1 MKIDSTWSLFLD
13 RDGVINERIVGS
25 YVREVSEF
33 HFLPGVQEA
42 IRIFSG
48 HFAHIFVVTNQQGIG
63 KGYMTERNLDEVH
76 RYMRMEIEHTGGRLT
91 AIYHAPQLA
100 SANHPDRKPGIGMG
114 LRARNEYPTVDFS
127 KSILVGDSDSDI
139 IFGKNLGMVTV
150 KIGEEGNAEPDFV
163 VSGLPEC
170 IQLFEL

>member
-13 RDGVINERIVGS
+13 RDGVINERIIGS
-25 YVREVSEF
+25 YVREVDEF
-33 HFLPGVQEA
+33 HFLPGVLEA
-42 IRIFSG
+42 IRTFSG
-48 HFAHIFVVTNQQGIG
+48 HFSHIFVVTNQQGIG
-63 KGYMTERNLDEVH
+63 KGYMTERNLEEVH
-76 RYMRMEIEHTGGRLT
+76 RYMRMKIEQTGGKLT

-100 SANHPDRKPGIGMG
+100 SENHPDRKPGTGMG
-114 LRARNEYPTVDFS
+114 LRASNEYPAVDFS

-150 KIGEEGNAEPDFV
+150 KVGEVGKAEPDFV
-163 VSGLPEC
+163 VSDLPEC

>member
-25 YVREVSEF
+25 YVREVDEF
-33 HFLPGVQEA
+33 HFLPGVLEA
-42 IRIFSG
+42 IELFSKY
-48 HFAHIFVVTNQQGIG
+48 FAHLFVVTNQQGIG
-63 KGYMTERNLDEVH
+63 KGYMTERNLEEVH
-76 RYMRMEIEHTGGRLT
+76 RYMRMEIERNGGKIT

-100 SANHPDRKPGIGMG
+100 SENHPDRKPGPGMG
-114 LRARNEYPTVDFS
+114 LRARNEYPDVDFS

-150 KIGEEGNAEPDFV
+150 KIGDQGDGEPDFV
-163 VSGLPEC
+163 VSSLPEC